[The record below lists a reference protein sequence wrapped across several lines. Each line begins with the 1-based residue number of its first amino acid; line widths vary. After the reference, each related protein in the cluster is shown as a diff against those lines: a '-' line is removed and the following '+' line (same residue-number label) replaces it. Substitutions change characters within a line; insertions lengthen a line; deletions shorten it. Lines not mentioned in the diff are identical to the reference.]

1 MFAHRSLL
9 RLHGFKKVS
18 NGWSGINFHYW
29 GPHQARLV
37 DIKFKTQV
45 TRGVQNIQICIQTP
59 CSSVKLQVEDGTN
72 NCGPL
77 RMSELY
83 KEKSLQTIQVEKNGR
98 IYAKRKCISIKRRFL
113 FEWYSCLFGAVPT
126 FYQMEWVWQW
136 LRLQFGG
143 IGRLGSEESREGTKR
158 KWSAKGKGD
167 FHYSLRSSTSS
178 RLYRRSSITP
188 K

>member
-1 MFAHRSLL
+1 MFAHWSLL
-9 RLHGFKKVS
+9 RPRGVKKVS

-77 RMSELY
+77 RISELY

-126 FYQMEWVWQW
+126 FFLSDGVSLTVAPVTIWWYWAPGKWGVERRDQTKMVGQRQR
-136 LRLQFGG
+136 RLP
-143 IGRLGSEESREGTKR
+143 LLT
-158 KWSAKGKGD
+158 
-167 FHYSLRSSTSS
+167 T
-178 RLYRRSSITP
+178 
-188 K
+188 